1 MYSFRLRTPN
11 IIQLFNHCTVNQTPK
26 ILFRMAQETVKSN
39 QSALYT
45 LMTVWFF
52 WSFVAA
58 SNGILIPL
66 FKDKFVL
73 TQTQAQLVDFAFYAA
88 YFIGSILYLAFSR
101 LMGGDILNKIGYKNG
116 IVIGL
121 LISAVGTLLFYPA
134 AQTASYPLLL
144 GGLFIVGLGFSL
156 QQTATQPFMIA
167 LGPPETGA
175 QRINLGGAVN
185 NIGGTIGP
193 ALVSF
198 AIFGSISKDAAANA
212 SIEDVKGP
220 YLILGALFALMAL
233 FFWRSKLPQIK
244 NDEDVQVSNE
254 VIGLPLAFLALCV
267 GVAVAFSIETAI
279 MFTFI
284 LMLILIVGYVIYS
297 VVTKAGT
304 IENAKSVLSY
314 PQAILGM
321 TAIFVY
327 VGVEV
332 TIGSNL
338 GEYLKETEG
347 LESSEISKFVSLF
360 WGSMMIGRW
369 TASINNFNPAESL
382 KKILIVVVP
391 FVAFAV
397 VLIANSLY
405 SGYVWDLL
413 PYSAFIGVMILAYF
427 ASKEKPVRLLL
438 IFTALGAIMTII
450 GVMTTGK
457 VALFA
462 LISGGLFCSVL
473 WPSIFSLGTAGL
485 GKFTNQGAAF
495 LIMMILGGS
504 IIPVVQGKLSDSFG
518 IQQSYLLAAACF
530 VYLFIFGII
539 VQGVLRKQGIDFD
552 KEVVKGGGKGH

>member
-1 MYSFRLRTPN
+1 MFTQVSHPDIIHSFT
-11 IIQLFNHCTVNQTPK
+11 HYTVNQTPK
-26 ILFRMAQETVKSN
+26 ISFRMTQESTKSN

-101 LMGGDILNKIGYKNG
+101 LMGGDILNRIGYKNG

-144 GGLFIVGLGFSL
+144 AGLFIVGLGFSL

-185 NIGGTIGP
+185 NVGGTIGP

-297 VVTKAGT
+297 IVTKAGA

-347 LESSEISKFVSLF
+347 LDASQISKFVSLF

-391 FVAFAV
+391 FVAFSV

-405 SGYVWDLL
+405 SGDVTDLL
-413 PYSAFIGVMILAYF
+413 PYSACIVVMILAYF

-457 VALFA
+457 VALFS

-504 IIPVVQGKLSDSFG
+504 IIPVVQGKLSDSYG

-530 VYLFIFGII
+530 AYLFIFGII

>member
-1 MYSFRLRTPN
+1 MSDN
-11 IIQLFNHCTVNQTPK
+11 S
-26 ILFRMAQETVKSN
+26 SN
-39 QSALYT
+39 QKSALYT

-66 FKDKFVL
+66 FKEKFSL

-88 YFIGSILYLAFSR
+88 YFIGSVLYLIFSR

-116 IVIGL
+116 IVLGL

-134 AQTASYPLLL
+134 AQNASYNLLL
-144 GGLFIVGLGFSL
+144 AGLFIVGLGFSL

-185 NIGGTIGP
+185 NLGGTIGP
-193 ALVSF
+193 ALVSY

-212 SIEDVKGP
+212 SIEDVKVP
-220 YLILGALFALMAL
+220 YLCLGVLFALMAL
-233 FFWRSKLPQIK
+233 FFWRSNLPRIK
-244 NDEDVQVSNE
+244 NDEDVQVSNV
-254 VIGLPLAFLALCV
+254 VIGLPVAFLVLCV
-267 GVAVAFSIETAI
+267 GVAVAISIETAI
-279 MFTFI
+279 MFTFGLMTV
-284 LMLILIVGYVIYS
+284 LMLGYLIYS
-297 VVTKAGT
+297 VVSKAGA
-304 IENAKSVLSY
+304 IQNATSVLSY

-338 GEYLKETEG
+338 GEYLKETQN
-347 LESSEISKFVSLF
+347 LDSSQISKYVSLF

-369 TASINNFNPAESL
+369 TASIGNFNPKESL
-382 KKILIVVVP
+382 KKILIAVIP
-391 FVAFAV
+391 FVAFSI
-397 VLIANSLY
+397 VLIVNSLY
-405 SGYVWDLL
+405 SGDVTDLF
-413 PYSAFIGVMILAYF
+413 PYAICIVVMILGYY
-427 ASKEKPVRLLL
+427 ASQEKPVRLLL
-438 IFTALGAIMTII
+438 IFTALGAIMTIV

-485 GKFTNQGAAF
+485 GKFTNQGSAF

-504 IIPVVQGKLSDSFG
+504 IIPVVQGKIADMIG
-518 IQQSYLLAAACF
+518 IQESYYLAAACF
-530 VYLFIFGII
+530 IYLFVFGII
-539 VQGVLRKQGIDFD
+539 AQGVLRKQGIDFD
-552 KEVVKGGGKGH
+552 EAVASSSKGGH

>member
-1 MYSFRLRTPN
+1 MQNNRS
-11 IIQLFNHCTVNQTPK
+11 H
-26 ILFRMAQETVKSN
+26 
-39 QSALYT
+39 LYT

-66 FKDKFVL
+66 FKEKFTL

-88 YFIGSILYLAFSR
+88 YFIGSVLYLIFSR
-101 LMGGDILNKIGYKNG
+101 IMGGDILNKIGYKNG

-134 AQTASYPLLL
+134 AQNASYNLLL
-144 GGLFIVGLGFSL
+144 AGLFIVGLGFSL

-185 NIGGTIGP
+185 NLGGTIGP
-193 ALVSF
+193 ALVSY
-198 AIFGSISKDAAANA
+198 AIFGSIAKDAAANA
-212 SIEDVKGP
+212 SIEDVKVP
-220 YLILGALFALMAL
+220 YLILGVLFALMAL
-233 FFWRSKLPQIK
+233 FFWVSKLPRIK
-244 NDEDVQVSNE
+244 NDEDVQVSNI
-254 VIGLPLAFLALCV
+254 VIGLPLAFLVLCV
-267 GVAVAFSIETAI
+267 GVAVAFSIEIAI
-279 MFTFI
+279 TFTFVLVTI
-284 LMLILIVGYVIYS
+284 LMIGYMIYS
-297 VVTKAGT
+297 LAGKSGAVQ
-304 IENAKSVLSY
+304 NAGSVLSY
-314 PQAILGM
+314 PQAVLGM

-338 GEYLKETEG
+338 GEYLKETEN
-347 LESSEISKFVSLF
+347 LDSSQISKYVSLF

-369 TASINNFNPAESL
+369 TASIGNFNPSASM
-382 KKILIVVVP
+382 KKILTAIVP
-391 FVAFAV
+391 FVAFAI
-397 VLIANSLY
+397 VLIVNSLY
-405 SGYVWDLL
+405 SGDVSDLY
-413 PYSAFIGVMILAYF
+413 PYAACVAVMILAYF
-427 ASKEKPVRLLL
+427 ASQEKPVRLLL
-438 IFTALGAIMTII
+438 IFTALGAIMSII

-457 VALFA
+457 IALFS

-504 IIPVVQGKLSDSFG
+504 IIPVVQGKVADSFG
-518 IQQSYLLAAACF
+518 IQQSYLLAAGCF
-530 VYLFIFGII
+530 VYLFVFGIV

>member
-1 MYSFRLRTPN
+1 MQNNRS
-11 IIQLFNHCTVNQTPK
+11 H
-26 ILFRMAQETVKSN
+26 
-39 QSALYT
+39 LYT

-66 FKDKFVL
+66 FKEKFTL

-88 YFIGSILYLAFSR
+88 YFIGSVLYLIFSR
-101 LMGGDILNKIGYKNG
+101 IMKGDILNKIGYKNG

-121 LISAVGTLLFYPA
+121 LISALGTLMFYPA
-134 AQTASYPLLL
+134 AELKSYNLLL
-144 GGLFIVGLGFSL
+144 SGLFIVGLGFSL

-185 NIGGTIGP
+185 NLGGTIGP

-212 SIEDVKGP
+212 SIEDVKVP

-233 FFWRSKLPQIK
+233 FFWRSKLPRIK
-244 NDEDVQVSNE
+244 NEEDVQVSNI
-254 VIGLPLAFLALCV
+254 VIGLPMAFLVLCV
-267 GVAVAFSIETAI
+267 GVAIAFTIETAI
-279 MFTFI
+279 IFTFI
-284 LMLILIVGYVIYS
+284 LMVILMITYMLYSLVG
-297 VVTKAGT
+297 KAGA
-304 IENAKSVLSY
+304 IQNAGSVLNY
-314 PQAILGM
+314 PQAVLGM

-338 GEYLKETEG
+338 GEYLKETEK
-347 LESSEISKFVSLF
+347 LDSSQISKFVSLF

-369 TASINNFNPAESL
+369 TASIGNFNPSESL
-382 KKILIVVVP
+382 RKILFVVVP
-391 FVAFAV
+391 FVAFAI
-397 VLIANSLY
+397 VLLVNALY
-405 SGYVWDLL
+405 SGDVTDLL
-413 PYSAFIGVMILAYF
+413 PYAVCVLIMILAYF

-438 IFTALGAIMTII
+438 IFTALGAIMSII

-457 VALFA
+457 VALFS

-504 IIPVVQGKLSDSFG
+504 IIPVIQGKIADSFG
-518 IQQSYLLAAACF
+518 IQQSYLMAAACF
-530 VYLFIFGII
+530 VYLFIFGIV

-552 KEVVKGGGKGH
+552 KEVSAGGGKGH

>member
-1 MYSFRLRTPN
+1 MQNNRS
-11 IIQLFNHCTVNQTPK
+11 H
-26 ILFRMAQETVKSN
+26 
-39 QSALYT
+39 LYT

-66 FKDKFVL
+66 FKEKFTL

-88 YFIGSILYLAFSR
+88 YFIGSVLYLIFSR
-101 LMGGDILNKIGYKNG
+101 IMGGDILNKIGYKNG

-134 AQTASYPLLL
+134 AQTASYNLLL
-144 GGLFIVGLGFSL
+144 SGLFIVGLGFSL

-185 NIGGTIGP
+185 NLGGTIGP
-193 ALVSF
+193 ALVSY

-212 SIEDVKGP
+212 SIEDVKVP
-220 YLILGALFALMAL
+220 YLILGVLFALMAL
-233 FFWRSKLPQIK
+233 FFWVSKLPRIK
-244 NDEDVQVSNE
+244 NDEDVQVSNI
-254 VIGLPLAFLALCV
+254 VIGLPLAFLVLCV
-267 GVAVAFSIETAI
+267 GVAVAFSIEIAI
-279 MFTFI
+279 TFTFV
-284 LMLILIVGYVIYS
+284 LMVVLMIGYMIYS
-297 VVTKAGT
+297 LAGKSGAVQ
-304 IENAKSVLSY
+304 NAGSVLSY
-314 PQAILGM
+314 PQAVLGM

-338 GEYLKETEG
+338 GEYLKETQN
-347 LESSEISKFVSLF
+347 LDSSQISKFVSLF

-369 TASINNFNPAESL
+369 TASIGNFNPSESM
-382 KKILIVVVP
+382 KKILTVIVP
-391 FVAFAV
+391 FVAFAI
-397 VLIANSLY
+397 VLIVNSLY
-405 SGYVWDLL
+405 SGDVSDLL
-413 PYSAFIGVMILAYF
+413 PYAACVAIMILAYF
-427 ASKEKPVRLLL
+427 ASQEKPVRLLL
-438 IFTALGAIMTII
+438 IFTALGAIMSVI

-457 VALFA
+457 VALFS

-504 IIPVVQGKLSDSFG
+504 IIPVVQGKVADSFG
-518 IQQSYLLAAACF
+518 IQQSYLLAAGCF
-530 VYLFIFGII
+530 VYLFIFGIV

>member
-1 MYSFRLRTPN
+1 MQNNRS
-11 IIQLFNHCTVNQTPK
+11 H
-26 ILFRMAQETVKSN
+26 
-39 QSALYT
+39 LYT

-66 FKDKFVL
+66 FKEKFTL

-88 YFIGSILYLAFSR
+88 YFIGSVLYLIFSR
-101 LMGGDILNKIGYKNG
+101 IMGGDILNKIGYKNG

-134 AQTASYPLLL
+134 AQNASYNLLL
-144 GGLFIVGLGFSL
+144 SGLFIVGLGFSL

-185 NIGGTIGP
+185 NLGGTIGP
-193 ALVSF
+193 ALVSY

-212 SIEDVKGP
+212 SIEDVKVP
-220 YLILGALFALMAL
+220 YLILGVLFALMAL
-233 FFWRSKLPQIK
+233 FFWISKLPRIK
-244 NDEDVQVSNE
+244 NDEDVQVSNI
-254 VIGLPLAFLALCV
+254 VIGLPLAFLVLCV
-267 GVAVAFSIETAI
+267 GVAVAFSIEIAI
-279 MFTFI
+279 TFTFV
-284 LMLILIVGYVIYS
+284 LMCVLMIGYMIYS
-297 VVTKAGT
+297 LAGKSGAVQ
-304 IENAKSVLSY
+304 NAGSVLSY
-314 PQAILGM
+314 PQAVLGM

-338 GEYLKETEG
+338 GEYLKETEN
-347 LESSEISKFVSLF
+347 LDSSQISKYVSLF

-369 TASINNFNPAESL
+369 TASIGNFNPSASM
-382 KKILIVVVP
+382 KKILTVIIP
-391 FVAFAV
+391 FVAFAI
-397 VLIANSLY
+397 VLIVNSLY
-405 SGYVWDLL
+405 SGDVSDLY
-413 PYSAFIGVMILAYF
+413 PYAACVAVMILAYF
-427 ASKEKPVRLLL
+427 ASQEKPVRLLL
-438 IFTALGAIMTII
+438 IFTALGAIMSII

-457 VALFA
+457 IALFS

-504 IIPVVQGKLSDSFG
+504 IIPVVQGKVADSFG
-518 IQQSYLLAAACF
+518 IQESYLLAAGCF
-530 VYLFIFGII
+530 VYLFVFGIV